1 MILQLFLGI
10 LIAVAAFLLVNRK
23 RRRIWPLLML
33 GILVF
38 LGIFFFEHYRLLSDK
53 SMTYQ
58 WLSYQELQAKF
69 IITSDILLGK
79 SLSIL
84 LPLTLVMLYLNL
96 IDKREEYQLN
106 TGNIMLLCL
115 ASFIML
121 FSSQDFIQLMAGSC
135 CFSILGFYLINE
147 NSAKNKF
154 IFYNFVAEMAIFTAL
169 AVVFSRTGNVK
180 LSSLQDFVHN
190 GWHKDLVSLLLL
202 VGILMKSGMF
212 LFQNQLLDLQK
223 LSFNRMLY
231 GSLFVA
237 PLSGLV
243 LYVKLYPLF
252 LISQYTMPVMYG
264 ILFCTTGL
272 SLIGML
278 FQDNIKAK
286 ILYFNMLFFAFALF
300 ELGENPDNFITQII
314 PTLPSVFLVGWGL
327 MLASISAS
335 DEVYISQMGG
345 FGKSLRWNLVL
356 TLMTVIIFIGS
367 VLELGD
373 SWPLRL
379 YMGISLFALAAI
391 LHAVYL
397 GQENA
402 DDKVMALLHNV
413 KGLYSLPILVG
424 FGISLYILEIWSQ
437 PLFWGYV
444 LGFVVLWILLPQKL
458 VNMFAENESLQE
470 TDWQGA
476 MYRLSIV
483 SPLKLLGRILWLAV
497 DFVVIERSIIG
508 TLSGG
513 MEMLENALNKLQTQT
528 GKNYLILTMVGISLL
543 LLNIGVYAY
552 E

>member
-252 LISQYTMPVMYG
+252 LISQYTMPVLYG

-286 ILYFNMLFFAFALF
+286 ILYFNMLFFAFAVF
-300 ELGENPDNFITQII
+300 ELGENQYNFITQII

-513 MEMLENALNKLQTQT
+513 MEMLENTLNKLQTQT

>member
-1 MILQLFLGI
+1 MVLQLFLGI
-10 LIAVAAFLLVNRK
+10 LIIVGAFLLVNRK

-33 GILVF
+33 GILAF
-38 LGIFFFEHYRLLSDK
+38 LGILFFEHYDLISDK

-84 LPLTLVMLYLNL
+84 LPLTLIMLYLNL

-121 FSSQDFIQLMAGSC
+121 FSSQDFIQLMVGSC
-135 CFSILGFYLINE
+135 SFSILGFYLINE

-154 IFYNFVAEMAIFTAL
+154 IFYNFLAEMAIFTAL
-169 AVVFSRTGNVK
+169 AIVFSRTGNVK
-180 LSSLQDFVHN
+180 LSSLQDFVRN

-202 VGILMKSGMF
+202 VGVLMKSGMF

-243 LYVKLYPLF
+243 LYEKLYPLF
-252 LISQYTMPVMYG
+252 SISQYTTPVMYG

-300 ELGENPDNFITQII
+300 ELHQAPENFISQII
-314 PTLPSVFLVGWGL
+314 PLLPSVLLVGWGL

-335 DEVYISQMGG
+335 DEVYVSQMGG
-345 FGKSLRWNLVL
+345 FEKSLRWNLVL
-356 TLMTVIIFIGS
+356 TFMTIIIFIGS

-424 FGISLYILEIWSQ
+424 FGISLYMLDNWSQ
-437 PLFWGYV
+437 PLFLGYV
-444 LGFVVLWILLPQKL
+444 LGFVFLWILLPQKL

-476 MYRLSIV
+476 MYRLLIV

-513 MEMLENALNKLQTQT
+513 MEMLENTLNKLQTQT
-528 GKNYLILTMVGISLL
+528 GKNYLILTMVGIALL
-543 LLNIGVYAY
+543 LLNIGIYAY